1 MVGSWAARATT
12 KHGESIRRWSGQPTT
27 VCLPGCGDGRTRCRV
42 DRIQLSDLGFGNISA
57 LRTVQR
63 RRLHGADQRSG
74 RYVCVIERHSVDGG
88 RPGRGPRTFRHGE
101 EPSRSCDR
109 RGRDSARDMDSGVRC
124 SADHGIDCADAAVVG
139 SVGSVRGAAGRGA
152 GGRRGFGDSRVARGN
167 ARQRW
172 RRLARL
178 RVQQG
183 LRTLCGV
190 RGLGHCR
197 SVCGGRTCCA
207 DPDGWFT
214 NRFTRS
220 PRFIRAA
227 GALTVAR
234 PSADRPVAGATQR
247 AVPERGSATAVPW
260 SAPFIG
266 TAEPQMRPPG
276 KRCEGNR

>member
-124 SADHGIDCADAAVVG
+124 SADRGIDCADAAVGGQWAVFAVLPAGVLAIVG
-139 SVGSVRGAAGRGA
+139 VSAILVSPAGMLDSGGDDSLDYEFSRDYALYVVFAASVIAV
-152 GGRRGFGDSRVARGN
+152 
-167 ARQRW
+167 
-172 RRLARL
+172 
-178 RVQQG
+178 
-183 LRTLCGV
+183 LCAV
-190 RGLGHCR
+190 
-197 SVCGGRTCCA
+197 
-207 DPDGWFT
+207 
-214 NRFTRS
+214 
-220 PRFIRAA
+220 
-227 GALTVAR
+227 GALVALIR
-234 PSADRPVAGATQR
+234 TGGSPTDSPVRHDSYVPPVRSQWPGPPPTGRWPGPPNAPYRSAGPPPPYRGQPPSSG
-247 AVPERGSATAVPW
+247 
-260 SAPFIG
+260 
-266 TAEPQMRPPG
+266 PPNL
-276 KRCEGNR
+276 R